1 MMRVQASKGSSPS
14 CPAGNGR
21 LGDAALP
28 ELDPALLPASGRGR
42 SPSCPPRIA
51 PLPYESASLERPA
64 RRSGPTGNQPTHSI
78 APVTARRCA
87 AT

>member
-28 ELDPALLPASGRGR
+28 GISRRIRLLRL
-42 SPSCPPRIA
+42 PPDG
-51 PLPYESASLERPA
+51 A
-64 RRSGPTGNQPTHSI
+64 RRLSKVDQVAQDVQCLSSNRITI
-78 APVTARRCA
+78 AKTR
-87 AT
+87 